1 MTSQI
6 LGGTLSELRAMTKRW
21 HLVHDGDHVQCVR
34 CILSASC
41 ENQESCLLVN
51 ILEPVQDKREPKM
64 DRMMLLICGS
74 SGFAD
79 DVLAF
84 AL

>member
-1 MTSQI
+1 MHSVSQ
-6 LGGTLSELRAMTKRW
+6 LR
-21 HLVHDGDHVQCVR
+21 
-34 CILSASC
+34 
-41 ENQESCLLVN
+41 ESRDLLTVN